1 MTNTQNAIFRKIK
14 ITVFAL
20 IVLSIITFL
29 SGFLKYT
36 PLEHSTIILLFIM
49 FLGGVSLFR
58 STLKIEGNKYLK
70 LFLSLIGISTLLFM
84 GLVALAAIMSLFS
97 QLTLSDTLESLEGL
111 FYLNSLLFLLGVIG
125 SIIFFTR
132 IKKMK

>member
-1 MTNTQNAIFRKIK
+1 
-14 ITVFAL
+14 
-20 IVLSIITFL
+20 
-29 SGFLKYT
+29 
-36 PLEHSTIILLFIM
+36 M

-84 GLVALAAIMSLFS
+84 GLVALAAIMSILS